1 MNLVKDRNAKGYDI
15 TMNQLWSESKRFNFE
30 LPSDEPPKRS
40 AFSQARNKLE
50 ANVVK
55 KLIKKS
61 VNEFEDLYD
70 YKYRWK
76 SHRVFAVDGTEYTL
90 PASEDLIK
98 RFGRQNCG
106 NVDAHY
112 PQTSVSVL
120 FNVKSKLAYDL
131 VVEDVKANEREGLKK
146 LCKSLKCN
154 DLIILDRGYPSYEI
168 LKYLFDRKIQFLI
181 RNPVGQ
187 TFKFVEDFLE
197 EDIKDKIIEI
207 TIERKKYKLRLIK
220 TGDDSEKVFLTSLL
234 DQRYYTYEDI
244 CNLYDERWEIEEHYK
259 VNKELFKVENFHSKN
274 ENGILQEIYS
284 QLLLSNITR
293 LLMNEAD
300 KENILAKDEPS
311 FKNAVYV
318 VERYFNEIILCNN
331 ENKMKELFE
340 DMLVEIKRVRYK
352 KIKDRHYPRRS
363 YKVVSKWTRKKA

>member
-30 LPSDEPPKRS
+30 LPSEEPPKRS
-40 AFSQARNKLE
+40 AFSQARNKLK
-50 ANVVK
+50 ANVIK
-55 KLIKKS
+55 KLVKKS
-61 VNEFEDLYD
+61 VNEFESLYD
-70 YKYRWK
+70 YKNRWK

-98 RFGRQNCG
+98 IFGRQNCG

-112 PQTSVSVL
+112 PHASVSVL

-168 LKYLFDRKIQFLI
+168 LKFLFDRNIQFLI
-181 RNPVGQ
+181 RNPMGQ
-187 TFKFVEDFLE
+187 TFKFVEDFLK

-207 TIERKKYKLRLIK
+207 TIEKKKYKLRLIK
-220 TGDDSEKVFLTSLL
+220 TGGDSPKVFLTSLL
-234 DQRYYTYEDI
+234 DQRYYMYEDI

-318 VERYFNEIILCNN
+318 VERYFNEIILCND
-331 ENKMKELFE
+331 ENRIKELFE
-340 DMLVEIKRVRYK
+340 DMLAEIKRVRYK
-352 KIKDRHYPRRS
+352 KIKDRHYPRIS
-363 YKVVSKWTRKKA
+363 HKVVSKWTRKKA